1 MKVICRN
8 EIRLMEEK
16 LIADGKELVIY
27 FVIYQIKLS

>member
-8 EIRLMEEK
+8 KIRLMEEK

-27 FVIYQIKLS
+27 QIKLS

>member
-27 FVIYQIKLS
+27 QIKLS